1 MDRVVIEQLQVFAT
15 IGVYEW
21 EKQIRQ
27 KLLFD
32 LEMAHDNRPAAGG
45 DDLRLALDYAAVAE
59 VITEF
64 AQSHRFELIE
74 TMAEQVAVLLMARFD
89 IPWLRLK
96 LSKPG
101 AVVNAASVGVIIE
114 RGAC

>member
-15 IGVYEW
+15 IGVYDW
-21 EKQIRQ
+21 EQRIKQ

-32 LEMAHDNRPAAGG
+32 LEMAHDNRPAAGT
-45 DDLRLALDYAAVAE
+45 DNLALALDYAAVAE

-64 AQSHRFELIE
+64 AQSQRFALIE
-74 TMAEQVAVLLMARFD
+74 TMAEQVAALLMKKFE

-101 AVVNAASVGVIIE
+101 AVVNAMSVGVIIE
-114 RGAC
+114 RGRN

>member
-21 EKQIRQ
+21 EKQIKQ

-32 LEMAHDNRPAAGG
+32 LEMAHDNRPAADS

-59 VITEF
+59 AITAF
-64 AQSHRFELIE
+64 AQTHQFELIE
-74 TMAEQVAVLLMARFD
+74 TLAEQVAALLMTRFD

-101 AVVNAASVGVIIE
+101 AVVNAASVGVSIE